1 MEEVT
6 LAEEA
11 AVGSLISLGTVIS
24 CLSASEKY
32 AMELGLLCFMLTG
45 KIKRSKYAGA
55 ALWSLSS
62 FPDVRSIGSYRCDS
76 TCIAPNYNNYIGCRH
91 LNNVPQQP
99 RPPRKS
105 LPMSVGQYNV
115 GAGQAPTKKKC

>member
-32 AMELGLLCFMLTG
+32 AMELGLLG
-45 KIKRSKYAGA
+45 YADSQDKGVNRQEQHCGHCR
-55 ALWSLSS
+55 L
-62 FPDVRSIGSYRCDS
+62 FPTNVRRIASYRCD
-76 TCIAPNYNNYIGCRH
+76 R
-91 LNNVPQQP
+91 L
-99 RPPRKS
+99 
-105 LPMSVGQYNV
+105 L
-115 GAGQAPTKKKC
+115 